1 MNLSIMKLF
10 EKKYNQY
17 GDKIITDIIN
27 LQDGIYIRVN
37 QDGTTDKMEISKKG
51 KDISGTNFVDW
62 VKERIIYCEI
72 LDVTNSTILPTN
84 SGGEIRSANE
94 FCFKIKIE
102 SINKLN
108 NNKIDKY
115 FKYFTPNIL
124 QQMVSNT
131 INFYQH
137 VTNDVYNYQNTSK
150 QTLYYFYEE
159 EVLNYKTSYNKY
171 FYQNCFSKSSNT
183 IINNCGT
190 PYWITYN
197 HKKPFLT
204 NNNLFIQKTVYNI
217 KEIELINKMLLFFKY
232 QSKKGNREFYIPVN
246 DFQIINDVN
255 NINTL
260 SWKIKVDYNGFPL
273 NLELYSL
280 QDLTIRLNGSSP
292 IYFKNIFGLNNFL
305 GSKTR
310 NSQKYNDINV
320 LDKAIMKNFTIN
332 DDFSVVNIFRQLEN
346 DESLLDNFD
355 ISMLNIIKQKISGQ
369 EYFQQCVSMRLSL
382 LEYLGSTKSNVIKN
396 IQHFLNAGTENIAL
410 ETKYPELTNKDIN
423 DELYSFIYG
432 KLLSSIG
439 EYNYNYIFTT
449 NINDTK
455 NNITRLLKDN
465 GYSINFNKSL
475 KDMLYVIYSY
485 TPNKIDCEYVLAGI
499 CAKYCKLN
507 FNLQRNNGNN
517 LCNKIGRAY
526 KTLLTFKNV
535 PQLTFEDFLPIL
547 NANIK
552 TALNKII
559 IDNYKIYGGHLD
571 YGKRA
576 YLLKLINDIN
586 VNKFIVDCEQILLG
600 IIK

>member
-1 MNLSIMKLF
+1 MNLSIIKLF

-17 GDKIITDIIN
+17 GDKMITDIIN

-37 QDGTTDKMEISKKG
+37 QNGTTDKMEISKKG
-51 KDISGTNFVDW
+51 KNISGTNFEDW
-62 VKERIIYCEI
+62 VKERIIYCEK
-72 LDVTNSTILPTN
+72 LDTPNSTVLAGNIC
-84 SGGEIRSANE
+84 GQIQSANG
-94 FCFKIKIE
+94 FCFKILSTSIQELNSHKISLYFDYFNPITNINFINYIQNNIFSFQNYGASVNKKGEFVKGPNIYVYYEE
-102 SINKLN
+102 SIQNYRQSYDIYFNKKAFS
-108 NNKIDKY
+108 NKE
-115 FKYFTPNIL
+115 
-124 QQMVSNT
+124 
-131 INFYQH
+131 
-137 VTNDVYNYQNTSK
+137 NDVA
-150 QTLYYFYEE
+150 
-159 EVLNYKTSYNKY
+159 
-171 FYQNCFSKSSNT
+171 
-183 IINNCGT
+183 T
-190 PYWITYN
+190 PYWINYAN
-197 HKKPFLT
+197 DKQFLT
-204 NNNLFIQKTVYNI
+204 NKNLFLMTTKLHISDI
-217 KEIELINKMLLFFKY
+217 LLIHKLLTFFLY
-232 QSKKGNREFYIPVN
+232 QTKKGNRNIYIPTNNFNPIFDINLVN
-246 DFQIINDVN
+246 SVC
-255 NINTL
+255 
-260 SWKIKVDYNGFPL
+260 WKISLNSKCGFP
-273 NLELYSL
+273 NTCELYSF
-280 QDLTIRLNGSSP
+280 QDLIAKINTTP

-310 NSQKYNDINV
+310 NSQKYNDINT
-320 LDKAIMKNFTIN
+320 LDKTIMKNFTIN

-355 ISMLNIIKQKISGQ
+355 ISMLNVIKQKLSGQ
-369 EYFQQCVSMRLSL
+369 EYFQQCVSTRLSL
-382 LEYLGSTKSNVIKN
+382 LEYLGSTKSNIIKN

-410 ETKYPELTNKDIN
+410 ETKYPELTNQDIS

-465 GYSINFNKSL
+465 GYSINFSKSL

-586 VNKFIVDCEQILLG
+586 VNKFIVDYEQILLG